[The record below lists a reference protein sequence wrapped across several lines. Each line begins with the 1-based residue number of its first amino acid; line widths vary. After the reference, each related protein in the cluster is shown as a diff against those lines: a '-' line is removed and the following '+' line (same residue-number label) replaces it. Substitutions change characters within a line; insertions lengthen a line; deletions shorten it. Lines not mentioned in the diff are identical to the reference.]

1 MEDNK
6 LAISEEEIKEKLQDF
21 PGWRLEGNKIV
32 KEFKLNSF
40 VAVLN
45 LINSL
50 APFFEKND
58 HHPDMH
64 ISYKNIT
71 FELTRYDIGGRV
83 TQNDFIAAREIEDKF
98 IELSKQRENK

>member
-1 MEDNK
+1 MNDNK
-6 LAISEEEIKEKLQDF
+6 RILSEEEIKEELKKF
-21 PGWRLEGNKIV
+21 PGWSLKGDKIV

-40 VAVLN
+40 MAVLN
-45 LINSL
+45 LVNSL

-71 FELTRYDIGGRV
+71 FELTRYDIGGKV
-83 TQNDFIAAREIEDKF
+83 TTGDFIAAREIENNFKH
-98 IELSKQRENK
+98 LQK